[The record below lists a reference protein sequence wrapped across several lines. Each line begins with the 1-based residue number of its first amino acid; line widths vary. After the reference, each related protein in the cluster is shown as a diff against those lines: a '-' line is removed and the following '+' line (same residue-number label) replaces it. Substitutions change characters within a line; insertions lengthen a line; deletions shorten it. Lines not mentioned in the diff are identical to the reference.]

1 MAVYTSYPRVLPCV
15 KPTMDISFGYKSSEE
30 GLSLLELVAVMG
42 IATLVGASII
52 PRLLGSR
59 VAVNEMSTILNI
71 NSITAAQ
78 HSYNAAYPQIGYADR
93 LEKLARR
100 RNRPCRPTPE
110 LACLIDPRVAV
121 GNLVPWDGYYVS
133 LGSRQSPSSPR
144 KTYVIAAVPSVAH
157 EDGDHD
163 FCATEDGVIR
173 CQPASPG
180 ETPDSITWS
189 SCRAL
194 PSCFY

>member
-1 MAVYTSYPRVLPCV
+1 ME
-15 KPTMDISFGYKSSEE
+15 ISFGYKSSEE
-30 GLSLLELVAVMG
+30 GLSLVELVVVMG
-42 IATLVGASII
+42 IATLVGASVI

-59 VAVNEMSTILNI
+59 VAVNELSTISNI
-71 NSITAAQ
+71 NFITAAQ
-78 HSYNAAYPQIGYADR
+78 RSYNAAYPQIGYADQ

-121 GNLVPWDGYYVS
+121 GNLVPWDGYY
-133 LGSRQSPSSPR
+133 LGLRSSQQSSSSPR
-144 KTYVIAAVPSVAH
+144 KTYVVTAVPSVAH
-157 EDGDHD
+157 KDGDHD
-163 FCATEDGVIR
+163 FCATEDRVVR

-189 SCRAL
+189 MCHIL
-194 PSCFY
+194 PPCFY

>member
-1 MAVYTSYPRVLPCV
+1 
-15 KPTMDISFGYKSSEE
+15 MDMPSGYKCSEK
-30 GLSLLELVAVMG
+30 GLSLLDLVVVMG
-42 IATLVGASII
+42 MATLVGVFVI

-59 VAVNEMSTILNI
+59 VAVNEMSTIVNI

-78 HSYNAAYPQIGYADR
+78 HSYNVAYPQIGYADR
-93 LEKLARR
+93 PEKLARR

-110 LACLIDPRVAV
+110 LACLIEPRLAA

-133 LGSRQSPSSPR
+133 LSSGQQSSSSPR
-144 KTYVIAAVPSVAH
+144 KTYVVTAVPSVAH
-157 EDGDHD
+157 KDGDHD

-189 SCRAL
+189 RCRAL